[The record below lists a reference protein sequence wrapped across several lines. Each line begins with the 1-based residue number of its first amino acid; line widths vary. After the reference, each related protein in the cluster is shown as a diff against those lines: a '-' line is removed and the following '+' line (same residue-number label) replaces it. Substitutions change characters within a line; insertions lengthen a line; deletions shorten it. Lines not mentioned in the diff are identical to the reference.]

1 MKKKVILS
9 KLQRIFKKHN
19 LPINHSRICADYLLK
34 AELINAQSHGLARLK
49 MYCDRLKKGLI
60 NSKPKIKIS
69 SEDQLEENPET
80 NLFLAVFGID
90 FSEERESKNLNQ
102 WCLYVEQEI
111 EKRNPNLISQF
122 NNLICEYGFDWE
134 DDYSDSKWDIKEIV
148 YYRISN
154 EFPKIVGSKLSS
166 GIEDVSYTLDMNELK
181 DFEITKEV
189 FLKEI

>member
-1 MKKKVILS
+1 MAEI
-9 KLQRIFKKHN
+9 
-19 LPINHSRICADYLLK
+19 
-34 AELINAQSHGLARLK
+34 ELINVSKSWGNFNAVIDFNLIIKDKEFLVLLGPSGCGKSTL
-49 MYCDRLKKGLI
+49 LKKISRGEVPGWP
-60 NSKPKIKIS
+60 NSVS
-69 SEDQLEENPET
+69 VE
-80 NLFLAVFGID
+80 
-90 FSEERESKNLNQ
+90 
-102 WCLYVEQEI
+102 YVEQEI

>member
-1 MKKKVILS
+1 MSCFLNNDKKSFNYPDQGINTFLEIKNFLENYDNNSKKKLS
-9 KLQRIFKKHN
+9 Q
-19 LPINHSRICADYLLK
+19 
-34 AELINAQSHGLARLK
+34 
-49 MYCDRLKKGLI
+49 
-60 NSKPKIKIS
+60 KIS